1 MKIYTQKAS
10 GYTEEVDEGFNG
22 WAFLFGALWYLY
34 KRMIWQA
41 IGVFVGI
48 IILVVLFGW
57 IGAIIGWFI
66 IGFTANRTYESFL
79 ITKGYTSQNI
89 RSHKKKFR
97 KKK

>member
-1 MKIYTQKAS
+1 MIIALKAEIIS
-10 GYTEEVDEGFNG
+10 VKREEFPGGSIGGYICVVG
-22 WAFLFGALWYLY
+22 
-34 KRMIWQA
+34 